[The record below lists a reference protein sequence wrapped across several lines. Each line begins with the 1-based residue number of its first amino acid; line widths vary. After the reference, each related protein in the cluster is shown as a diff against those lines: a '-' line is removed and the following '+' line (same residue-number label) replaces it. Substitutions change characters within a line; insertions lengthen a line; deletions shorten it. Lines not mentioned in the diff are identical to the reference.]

1 MQRQIKTLQSTTENV
16 LIKLRNSFSILAQV
30 FIKKIKYF
38 LMPLTIILILFIAF
52 LIIIKARKENIF
64 KNLLKP
70 LKEKTKI
77 IFYNDMLKILSD
89 KGFKKKPETTP
100 LEFVSIIRGDKGIDF
115 NQIFW
120 VIRLK

>member
-1 MQRQIKTLQSTTENV
+1 
-16 LIKLRNSFSILAQV
+16 
-30 FIKKIKYF
+30 
-38 LMPLTIILILFIAF
+38 MPLTIILILFIAF

-115 NQIFW
+115 NQIFL
-120 VIRLK
+120 VTEKFYKIRYGHKELLKSEETLIQQVLKKLRGLK